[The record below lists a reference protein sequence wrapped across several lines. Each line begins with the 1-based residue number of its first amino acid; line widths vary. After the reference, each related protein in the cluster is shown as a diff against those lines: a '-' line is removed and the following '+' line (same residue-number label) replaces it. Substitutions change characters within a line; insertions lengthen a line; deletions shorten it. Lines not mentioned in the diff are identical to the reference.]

1 MYGSFAAKTLANRL
15 NAKEFRCAVD
25 NFVQQA
31 EMELGQ
37 YYKTKDVKGNEGVVR
52 HIILSEVLICPECDK
67 ELSYFENGTK
77 RNPVQF
83 TKTITCPHFGK
94 THDTDTFKPA
104 LENIYDSLLKKEI
117 VRKKREP
124 VWVYGTTNGKN
135 WDRKVNDEDRV
146 LIKMLEE
153 QEFEESDIPREICWG
168 ELHRTGYHLG
178 ITHLHQFY
186 TKRNYT
192 VMFKLWKLTER
203 YPNNVREALQLLLL
217 SYNSTHCT
225 LMTRV
230 VAKRNAKDFVLTG
243 AQSGVLYIS
252 KLPVEK
258 NILLGLKR
266 KSIPFEEAYGL
277 LEKCTG
283 ELIIHNSSSEKM
295 LEKTGSIDF
304 VFTDPPFGDFIP
316 YAEVN
321 QINELWLNHTTDREK
336 EIIISPSQEKSVAD
350 YQWMLTRVF
359 TEISRVLKPDHYAAV
374 VFHAAKAKIWEAF
387 EHAILD
393 SGLAVCMTSI
403 QGMRGLPIIPWQSS
417 VHKDL
422 TQRLIRKQRL
432 FPKQTLSVRLRFGVY
447 KNCMFSKNKIIQCN

>member
-1 MYGSFAAKTLANRL
+1 
-15 NAKEFRCAVD
+15 
-25 NFVQQA
+25 
-31 EMELGQ
+31 
-37 YYKTKDVKGNEGVVR
+37 
-52 HIILSEVLICPECDK
+52 
-67 ELSYFENGTK
+67 
-77 RNPVQF
+77 
-83 TKTITCPHFGK
+83 
-94 THDTDTFKPA
+94 
-104 LENIYDSLLKKEI
+104 
-117 VRKKREP
+117 
-124 VWVYGTTNGKN
+124 
-135 WDRKVNDEDRV
+135 
-146 LIKMLEE
+146 
-153 QEFEESDIPREICWG
+153 
-168 ELHRTGYHLG
+168 
-178 ITHLHQFY
+178 
-186 TKRNYT
+186 
-192 VMFKLWKLTER
+192 
-203 YPNNVREALQLLLL
+203 
-217 SYNSTHCT
+217 
-225 LMTRV
+225 MTRV

-350 YQWMLTRVF
+350 YQCMLTRVF

-403 QGMRGLPIIPWQSS
+403 QGMRGLPIIPGQSS
-417 VHKDL
+417 VHKAL
-422 TQRLIRKQRL
+422 THPLIRKQR
-432 FPKQTLSVRLRFGVY
+432 R
-447 KNCMFSKNKIIQCN
+447 